1 MEPLNFIYWL
11 QGYLELQDP
20 KTIDGPKVQMI
31 KDHLGLVL
39 NKVTPDR
46 HLKTLEKLKDEIQK
60 GKPEVINMGEHWLTT
75 RQIEEEAAKDAFF
88 SSGGTIKFPYQ
99 NPPASC

>member
-20 KTIDGPKVQMI
+20 KTISGPKVQMI

-39 NKVTPDR
+39 NKVIPGQTP
-46 HLKTLEKLKDEIQK
+46 KLQGTNLI
-60 GKPEVINMGEHWLTT
+60 LTGDGT
-75 RQIEEEAAKDAFF
+75 WKSAKQIEAEGKDSYF
-88 SSGGTIKFPYQ
+88 SSIIKFPYQ